1 MVDWQAGS
9 APPGSIVDRSSL
21 LARVGGDEA
30 LLAELSRL
38 FVQECPDRLHAVR
51 QAVEGHDSERLWRAA
66 HQLCGALALFG
77 AEAAVEAARRL
88 EHMGRNGTLGS
99 ARAVCAVLHGE
110 TQQLLEELS
119 ELSQKICL

>member
-9 APPGSIVDRSSL
+9 APPGPVVDRSLL

-30 LLAELSRL
+30 LLVELSRL

-51 QAVEGHDSERLWRAA
+51 QAVEEHDPAGLKRAA
-66 HQLCGALALFG
+66 HQLCGTLALFG
-77 AEAAVEAARRL
+77 AEAAAEAARRL
-88 EHMGRNGTLGS
+88 ERMGRNGALDS
-99 ARAVCAVLHGE
+99 AREVCAVLHSE
-110 TQQLLEELS
+110 TQQLLVELS